1 MDDMRA
7 SGYGLSM
14 PFPCGA
20 PTLDPSG
27 QPLGPPCR
35 NMVREGRRVCGAGHS
50 TSRGAQQPARPIPQE
65 LPNGPATFDVEDV
78 LGHHLSNEEAAVRW
92 QAAKIGVS
100 LDATLSD
107 AADDD
112 DVAWSSNDWCLT
124 KTDVIEAADIVV
136 LRPGSEGDLQ
146 VLLIKR
152 SHPPFASTWALPG
165 GLRDPGESLQDTA
178 DRELHEETGLE
189 AEGLTRAWLGEIVST
204 TWDPRFVGVNVG
216 GRLVHAGPEATA
228 MAGDDAVDAQWI
240 SLEAVSRGEYP
251 LAFGHAAWLHR
262 AGMADPGIAEQTV
275 DRLEVLTNAGELR
288 NRRLI
293 RRVNEVRR
301 QRCVELIPT

>member
-1 MDDMRA
+1 MAYVMND
-7 SGYGLSM
+7 L
-14 PFPCGA
+14 CGA
-20 PTLDPSG
+20 PTLDASG
-27 QPLGPPCR
+27 QPFGPPCR
-35 NMVREGRRVCGAGHS
+35 NLISPGRGVCAAGH
-50 TSRGAQQPARPIPQE
+50 RPARASVSPARVLQE
-65 LPNGPATFDVEDV
+65 RLVESSTLDVEDAFAMSHDETEEYRV
-78 LGHHLSNEEAAVRW
+78 RLRADELGM
-92 QAAKIGVS
+92 S
-100 LDATLSD
+100 LAATLSD